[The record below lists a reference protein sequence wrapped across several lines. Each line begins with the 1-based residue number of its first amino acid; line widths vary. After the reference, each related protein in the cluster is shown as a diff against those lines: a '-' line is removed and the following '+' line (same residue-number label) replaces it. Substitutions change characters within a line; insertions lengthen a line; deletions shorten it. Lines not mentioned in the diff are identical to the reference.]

1 VKADFSFERPIVT
14 AKSVQAMRTLNLT
27 QGRGHVWLVG
37 AYVRYS
43 MPLLENGV
51 KSAIEVAKALG
62 IDVSDVEF
70 DPDVPDNQVA
80 VQAFKTLSVHGSK
93 AMPDIQSSLLRAVA
107 SGDSRMKLRM
117 ALVTISAIG
126 IGALMAAR
134 R

>member
-1 VKADFSFERPIVT
+1 MRIVEW
-14 AKSVQAMRTLNLT
+14 ALPVPVQ
-27 QGRGHVWLVG
+27 
-37 AYVRYS
+37 
-43 MPLLENGV
+43 
-51 KSAIEVAKALG
+51 VAKALG